1 MEATNQSSRAEP
13 VDDGQS
19 HLTPQLVD
27 TSLVVGR
34 IVQVNDESVLELI
47 TKQEKWIT
55 LKVRLLCVIL
65 GGLVIIAHN
74 TVCRSRHSV
83 THVTPVWRLGPA
95 HYEMLQRPWTWMESS
110 EWPSVH
116 SCMWDIDIKM
126 YLGCEHLNCSYLT
139 EDKDC
144 SVVNLPLWRWMSCL
158 STKTAIRRYW
168 DTLCVYLLTDLEKW
182 NVHKGTWWH
191 HYMCFN

>member
-34 IVQVNDESVLELI
+34 IVQVKDESVLELI

-74 TVCRSRHSV
+74 TVSRLRHSV

-95 HYEMLQRPWTWMESS
+95 HYKMLQRPWTWMESS

-116 SCMWDIDIKM
+116 SCMWDIGIKM
-126 YLGCEHLNCSYLT
+126 YLGVWIFELQLSDEGQGLFSGEPPLMKMDELLEYLNSYQKILGY
-139 EDKDC
+139 
-144 SVVNLPLWRWMSCL
+144 LMCL
-158 STKTAIRRYW
+158 FTYRSEEVEFA
-168 DTLCVYLLTDLEKW
+168 
-182 NVHKGTWWH
+182 
-191 HYMCFN
+191 